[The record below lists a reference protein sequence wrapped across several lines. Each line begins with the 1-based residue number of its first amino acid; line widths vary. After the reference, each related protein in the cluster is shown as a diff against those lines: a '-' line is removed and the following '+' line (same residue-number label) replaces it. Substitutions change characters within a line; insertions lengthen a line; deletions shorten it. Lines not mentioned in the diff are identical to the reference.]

1 MAVCCFGKR
10 NVLRLDVKESREG
23 FCRRGSGR
31 SFHVEKPKTEKVRE
45 PTVGSLGTRNLEADR
60 DYQKQS
66 GEYRRLCEVED
77 TQAQREDG
85 AVRVVY
91 LQYSRECL
99 PCTEFFVGLGASG
112 QIQKEERYGYV

>member
-23 FCRRGSGR
+23 FCRRGRGR
-31 SFHVEKPKTEKVRE
+31 SFHVEGPKTEKVRE

-60 DYQKQS
+60 DYQNPS
-66 GEYRRLCEVED
+66 GEYRRLCEAED
-77 TQAQREDG
+77 TQPQREDG

-91 LQYSRECL
+91 L
-99 PCTEFFVGLGASG
+99 
-112 QIQKEERYGYV
+112 